1 MAIGVSHSS
10 IVRPIES
17 RLAAP
22 QEPGRGLQTPRSTVS
37 SVHWSLRPSDQKPRH
52 PVTCSTCAGEYA
64 GSSRVDTARA
74 GLSTKTWSAGMLT
87 CSRSCGI
94 QKRMVLFF
102 WEARGFRFLG
112 ILRQQPKVYSSTSLS
127 TPGASH
133 ASSPPQKV
141 GFEGHYCMDG
151 FIEGKVVGHHL
162 KLCAVISVSQ
172 PLRYGKSN
180 IEPWLCMSRRLAMN
194 MASMRSLLIRMAD
207 RLDDLEVN
215 RRSLHAGYSVV
226 G

>member
-1 MAIGVSHSS
+1 LTDQEALHNSTVAVKNMP
-10 IVRPIES
+10 RPGA
-17 RLAAP
+17 L
-22 QEPGRGLQTPRSTVS
+22 LNLDPRSMFLGWTELPREAHEDGYWCISFVNRETHRIKAGRS
-37 SVHWSLRPSDQKPRH
+37 ARTWQGASNTSINRLLRSLRPSDQKPRH

-94 QKRMVLFF
+94 QKRIVLFF

-112 ILRQQPKVYSSTSLS
+112 ILRRQPKVYSSTSLS

-141 GFEGHYCMDG
+141 GFEGHYCMAG
-151 FIEGKVVGHHL
+151 
-162 KLCAVISVSQ
+162 
-172 PLRYGKSN
+172 LR
-180 IEPWLCMSRRLAMN
+180 A
-194 MASMRSLLIRMAD
+194 RSLAII
-207 RLDDLEVN
+207 
-215 RRSLHAGYSVV
+215 
-226 G
+226 

>member
-1 MAIGVSHSS
+1 MFLGWTELPREAHEDGYWCISFVNRETHRIKAGLSTRTWQGASNTS
-10 IVRPIES
+10 IN
-17 RLAAP
+17 RLL
-22 QEPGRGLQTPRSTVS
+22 R
-37 SVHWSLRPSDQKPRH
+37 SLRPSLPSDQKPRH

-64 GSSRVDTARA
+64 GSSRVDTART

-112 ILRQQPKVYSSTSLS
+112 ILRRQPKVYSSTSLS

-141 GFEGHYCMDG
+141 GFEGHYCMAG
-151 FIEGKVVGHHL
+151 
-162 KLCAVISVSQ
+162 
-172 PLRYGKSN
+172 LR
-180 IEPWLCMSRRLAMN
+180 A
-194 MASMRSLLIRMAD
+194 RSLAII
-207 RLDDLEVN
+207 
-215 RRSLHAGYSVV
+215 
-226 G
+226 

>member
-112 ILRQQPKVYSSTSLS
+112 ILRRQPKVYSSTSLS

-141 GFEGHYCMDG
+141 GFEGHYCMAG
-151 FIEGKVVGHHL
+151 VRQGRWPSSET
-162 KLCAVISVSQ
+162 LCRDISQ
-172 PLRYGKSN
+172 PALKVR
-180 IEPWLCMSRRLAMN
+180 
-194 MASMRSLLIRMAD
+194 
-207 RLDDLEVN
+207 
-215 RRSLHAGYSVV
+215 
-226 G
+226 